1 MANFYKNKIARESM
15 ESTSTV
21 VPDGIELPAE
31 SVEGTL
37 ADIEHDTKPI
47 EAMDADAELLAEDGD
62 ETDAQL
68 EVLDEAQA
76 AADGEGAGEDG
87 EEPMDAEE
95 DMPDDAAKALDV
107 AQESIRS
114 RWNFE
119 HRSSVAHESYGSR
132 NRRQVARESLWEDI
146 KAFMKRIL
154 DWLKEQGRKIKDRW
168 LKFHNQGKS
177 IQARAKKNDA
187 IIRKLGKQKK
197 DEISGGFIKSLSIDG
212 KFVGDDSTKLKGI
225 LTQVSSFYSSKMPSM
240 AAKASAMVEDVTKG
254 NGAKIENLKAEFGE
268 LAKQDN
274 LKNFKLGNMA
284 VKTEY
289 DNEGGFST
297 TFVESENTVETSV
310 KTPSV
315 GDLAKLNAFFN
326 EVGKQ
331 IEKNV
336 QDYRKV
342 ESARKSFEDSI
353 DKLLKEID
361 KVKIDEKPELTE
373 NVRRA
378 RRYVTSVNQAL
389 SLGEK
394 VIASTQKHLA
404 NGLNGYISA
413 GIAAYEKTKA

>member
-1 MANFYKNKIARESM
+1 MANFAKTRAARESM
-15 ESTSTV
+15 EATATV

-47 EAMDADAELLAEDGD
+47 EALDADAELLAEDGD

-68 EVLDEAQA
+68 DVLDEAQA

-95 DMPDDAAKALDV
+95 DMPDDAATALDV

-146 KAFMKRIL
+146 KAFLKRIWE
-154 DWLKEQGRKIKDRW
+154 WLKEQGRKIKDRW
-168 LKFHNQGKS
+168 LKFSNQGKS
-177 IQARAKKNDA
+177 IQARSKKYDEA
-187 IIRKLGKQKK
+187 IRKLGKQKK
-197 DEISGGFIKSLSIDG
+197 DEISGGFIKSLSVDG
-212 KFVGDDSTKLKGI
+212 KFVGDDLPRLKNILNHVSTYYSGNVQSFLNNGSDMVGNVVKGDGAKVEKLKADFAA
-225 LTQVSSFYSSKMPSM
+225 LSK
-240 AAKASAMVEDVTKG
+240 EDVNK
-254 NGAKIENLKAEFGE
+254 
-268 LAKQDN
+268 
-274 LKNFKLGNMA
+274 FKLGNMA
-284 VKTEY
+284 LKMEY
-289 DNEGGFST
+289 DEEGGFSSSY
-297 TFVESENTVETSV
+297 VEAENRAETNV

-315 GDLAKLNAFFN
+315 SELAKTNAFFN

-336 QDYRKV
+336 LEYRKT
-342 ESARKSFEDSI
+342 EQAREKFSQQIE
-353 DKLLKEID
+353 KLLKEID
-361 KVKIDEKPELTE
+361 SVKIDEKPELTE
-373 NVRRA
+373 SVRTA
-378 RRYVTSVNQAL
+378 RRYINSINQAV

-394 VIASTQKHLA
+394 VISSTQKHLA
-404 NGLNGYISA
+404 GGLNGYISA
-413 GIAAYEKTKA
+413 GIAAYEKAK

>member
-47 EAMDADAELLAEDGD
+47 EALDADAELLAEDGD

-68 EVLDEAQA
+68 DVLDEAQA

-87 EEPMDAEE
+87 EDPMDAEE
-95 DMPDDAAKALDV
+95 DMSDDAATALDV

-146 KAFMKRIL
+146 KAFLGRIL
-154 DWLKEQGRKIKDRW
+154 DWLKEQGRKLKDRW

-177 IQARAKKNDA
+177 IQARAKKYDEV
-187 IIRKLGKQKK
+187 IRKLGKQKK

-212 KFVGDDSTKLKGI
+212 KFVGDNIPKLKGI
-225 LTQVSSFYSSKMPSM
+225 LNQVSTFYSAKMPAM
-240 AAKASAMVEDVTKG
+240 ASKAAEVVSDVTKG
-254 NGAKIENLKAEFGE
+254 NGVKVEKLKADFTE
-268 LAKQDN
+268 LSKQDS
-274 LKNFKLGNMA
+274 LQNFKLGNMA

-289 DNEGGFST
+289 DNEGGFSS
-297 TFVESENTVETSV
+297 TFVEAENSVETSV

-315 GDLAKLNAFFN
+315 GELAKINALFN

-342 ESARKSFEDSI
+342 ESARKTFEDNI
-353 DKLLKEID
+353 DKLLKEVD

-373 NVRRA
+373 GVRAA
-378 RRYVTSVNQAL
+378 RRFITSVNQGL

-404 NGLNGYISA
+404 GGLNGYLSA
-413 GIAAYEKTKA
+413 GIGAYEKSK

>member
-15 ESTSTV
+15 ESTATV

-47 EAMDADAELLAEDGD
+47 EALDADAELLAEDGD

-68 EVLDEAQA
+68 DVLDEAQA
-76 AADGEGAGEDG
+76 AADGEGAGEDD
-87 EEPMDAEE
+87 EDPMDAEE
-95 DMPDDAAKALDV
+95 DMPDDAATALDV

-146 KAFMKRIL
+146 KAFIGRIF

-168 LKFHNQGKS
+168 LKFHNQGKA
-177 IQARAKKNDA
+177 IQARSKKYDE

-197 DEISGGFIKSLSIDG
+197 DEISGGFIKSLSING
-212 KFVGDDSTKLKGI
+212 KFVGNDIQSLKDDLHR
-225 LTQVSSFYSSKMPSM
+225 VSNFYSSEVPSVAAEAASM
-240 AAKASAMVEDVTKG
+240 VDNVLKGDGSSSKKLEDLFKANGKKEIIENHIGNVSAKAEYED
-254 NGAKIENLKAEFGE
+254 
-268 LAKQDN
+268 D
-274 LKNFKLGNMA
+274 
-284 VKTEY
+284 
-289 DNEGGFST
+289 GGFTYS
-297 TFVESENTVETSV
+297 FIEAEKSVETSV

-315 GDLAKLNAFFN
+315 NELAKTNAFFS

-336 QDYRKV
+336 QAYRKV
-342 ESARKSFEDSI
+342 ESARKSFEDKI
-353 DKLLKEID
+353 GNLLKEID
-361 KVKIDEKPELTE
+361 KVKIDEKPELTD
-373 NVRRA
+373 NVRKL
-378 RRYVTSVNQAL
+378 RRHITSVQRSL
-389 SLGEK
+389 SFNEK
-394 VIASTQKHLA
+394 IIASTQKHLA
-404 NGLNGYISA
+404 SGLNGYISA
-413 GIAAYEKTKA
+413 GIAAYEKSK

>member
-1 MANFYKNKIARESM
+1 MANFAKTRAARESM
-15 ESTSTV
+15 EATATV

-47 EAMDADAELLAEDGD
+47 EALDADAELLAEDGD

-68 EVLDEAQA
+68 DVLDEAQA

-87 EEPMDAEE
+87 DDQMDAEE
-95 DMPDDAAKALDV
+95 DMPDDAATALDV

-146 KAFMKRIL
+146 KAFLKRIWE
-154 DWLKEQGRKIKDRW
+154 WLKEQGRKIKDRW
-168 LKFHNQGKS
+168 LKFSNQGKS
-177 IQARAKKNDA
+177 IQARSKKYDEA
-187 IIRKLGKQKK
+187 IRKLGKQKK

-212 KFVGDDSTKLKGI
+212 KFVGDDLPRLKNILNHVSTYYSGNVQSFLNNGSDMVGNVVKGDGAKVEKLKADFAA
-225 LTQVSSFYSSKMPSM
+225 LSK
-240 AAKASAMVEDVTKG
+240 EDVNK
-254 NGAKIENLKAEFGE
+254 
-268 LAKQDN
+268 
-274 LKNFKLGNMA
+274 FKLGNMA
-284 VKTEY
+284 LKMEY
-289 DNEGGFST
+289 DEEGGFSSSY
-297 TFVESENTVETSV
+297 VEAENRAETNV

-315 GDLAKLNAFFN
+315 SELAKTNAFFN

-336 QDYRKV
+336 LEYRKT
-342 ESARKSFEDSI
+342 EQAREKFSQQIE
-353 DKLLKEID
+353 KLLKEID
-361 KVKIDEKPELTE
+361 SVKIDEKPELTE
-373 NVRRA
+373 SVRTA
-378 RRYVTSVNQAL
+378 RRYINSINQAV

-394 VIASTQKHLA
+394 VISSTQKHLA
-404 NGLNGYISA
+404 GGLNGYISA
-413 GIAAYEKTKA
+413 GIAAYEKSK

>member
-1 MANFYKNKIARESM
+1 MANFAKTRAARESM
-15 ESTSTV
+15 EATATV

-47 EAMDADAELLAEDGD
+47 EALDADAELLAEDGD

-68 EVLDEAQA
+68 DVLDEAQA

-87 EEPMDAEE
+87 EDPMDAEE
-95 DMPDDAAKALDV
+95 DMPDDAATALDV

-114 RWNFE
+114 RWNFD

-132 NRRQVARESLWEDI
+132 NRRQVARESLWDDI
-146 KAFMKRIL
+146 KAFLKRIWE
-154 DWLKEQGRKIKDRW
+154 WLKEQGRKLKDRW

-177 IQARAKKNDA
+177 IQARAKKYDEV
-187 IIRKLGKQKK
+187 IRKLGKQKK

-212 KFVGDDSTKLKGI
+212 KFVGDNIPKLKGI
-225 LTQVSSFYSSKMPSM
+225 LNQVSTFYSAKMPAM
-240 AAKASAMVEDVTKG
+240 ASKAAEVVSEVTKG
-254 NGAKIENLKAEFGE
+254 NGVKVEKLKADFTE
-268 LAKQDN
+268 LSKQDS
-274 LKNFKLGNMA
+274 LQNFKLGNMA

-289 DNEGGFST
+289 DNEGGFSS
-297 TFVESENTVETSV
+297 TFVEAENSVETSV

-315 GDLAKLNAFFN
+315 GELAKINALFN

-342 ESARKSFEDSI
+342 ESARKTFEDNI
-353 DKLLKEID
+353 DKLLKEVD

-373 NVRRA
+373 GVRAA
-378 RRYVTSVNQAL
+378 RRFITSVNQGL

-404 NGLNGYISA
+404 GGLNGYLSA
-413 GIAAYEKTKA
+413 GIGAYEKSK

>member
-1 MANFYKNKIARESM
+1 MANFAKTRAARESM
-15 ESTSTV
+15 EATATV

-47 EAMDADAELLAEDGD
+47 EALDADAELLAEDGD

-68 EVLDEAQA
+68 DVLDEAQA

-87 EEPMDAEE
+87 EDPMDAEE
-95 DMPDDAAKALDV
+95 DMPDDAATALDV

-132 NRRQVARESLWEDI
+132 NRRQVARESLWDDI
-146 KAFMKRIL
+146 KAFLKRIWE
-154 DWLKEQGRKIKDRW
+154 WLKEQGRKLKDRW

-177 IQARAKKNDA
+177 IQARAKKYDEV
-187 IIRKLGKQKK
+187 IRKLGKQKK

-212 KFVGDDSTKLKGI
+212 KFVGDNIPKLKGI
-225 LTQVSSFYSSKMPSM
+225 LNQVSTFYSAKMPAM
-240 AAKASAMVEDVTKG
+240 ASKAAEVVSDVTKG
-254 NGAKIENLKAEFGE
+254 NGVKVEKLKADFTE
-268 LAKQDN
+268 LSKQDS
-274 LKNFKLGNMA
+274 LQNFKLGNMA

-289 DNEGGFST
+289 DNEGGFSS
-297 TFVESENTVETSV
+297 TFVEAENSVETSV

-315 GDLAKLNAFFN
+315 GELAKINALFN

-342 ESARKSFEDSI
+342 ESARKTFEDNI
-353 DKLLKEID
+353 DKLLKEVD

-373 NVRRA
+373 GVRAA
-378 RRYVTSVNQAL
+378 RRFITSVNQGL

-404 NGLNGYISA
+404 GGLNGYLSA
-413 GIAAYEKTKA
+413 GIGAYEKSK

>member
-1 MANFYKNKIARESM
+1 MANFAKTRAARESM
-15 ESTSTV
+15 EATATV

-47 EAMDADAELLAEDGD
+47 EALDADAELLAEDGD

-68 EVLDEAQA
+68 DVLDEAQA

-95 DMPDDAAKALDV
+95 DMPDDAATALDV

-146 KAFMKRIL
+146 KAFLKRIWE
-154 DWLKEQGRKIKDRW
+154 WLKEQGRKIKDRW
-168 LKFHNQGKS
+168 LKFSNQGKS
-177 IQARAKKNDA
+177 IQARSKKYDEA
-187 IIRKLGKQKK
+187 IRKLGKQKK

-212 KFVGDDSTKLKGI
+212 KFVGDDLPRLKNILNHVSTYYSGNVQSFLNNGSDMVGNVVKGDGAKVEKLKADFAA
-225 LTQVSSFYSSKMPSM
+225 LSK
-240 AAKASAMVEDVTKG
+240 EDVNK
-254 NGAKIENLKAEFGE
+254 
-268 LAKQDN
+268 
-274 LKNFKLGNMA
+274 FKLGNMA
-284 VKTEY
+284 LKMEY
-289 DNEGGFST
+289 DEEGGFSSSY
-297 TFVESENTVETSV
+297 VEAENRAETNV

-315 GDLAKLNAFFN
+315 SELAKTNAFFN

-336 QDYRKV
+336 LEYRKT
-342 ESARKSFEDSI
+342 EQAREKFSQQIE
-353 DKLLKEID
+353 KLLKEID
-361 KVKIDEKPELTE
+361 SVKIDEKPELTE
-373 NVRRA
+373 SVRTA
-378 RRYVTSVNQAL
+378 RRYINSINQAV

-394 VIASTQKHLA
+394 VISSTQKHLA
-404 NGLNGYISA
+404 GGLNGYISA
-413 GIAAYEKTKA
+413 GIAAYEKAK

>member
-47 EAMDADAELLAEDGD
+47 EALDADAELLAEDGD

-68 EVLDEAQA
+68 DVLDEAQA

-95 DMPDDAAKALDV
+95 DMPDDAATALDV

-146 KAFMKRIL
+146 KAFLGRIL
-154 DWLKEQGRKIKDRW
+154 DWLKEQGRKLKDRW

-177 IQARAKKNDA
+177 IQARAKKYDEV
-187 IIRKLGKQKK
+187 IRKLGKQKK

-212 KFVGDDSTKLKGI
+212 KFVGDNIPKLKGI
-225 LTQVSSFYSSKMPSM
+225 LNQVSSFYSAKMPAM
-240 AAKASAMVEDVTKG
+240 AAKAAEVVSDVTKG
-254 NGAKIENLKAEFGE
+254 NGVKVEKLKADFTE
-268 LAKQDN
+268 LSKQDS
-274 LKNFKLGNMA
+274 LQNFKLGNMA

-289 DNEGGFST
+289 DNEGGFSS
-297 TFVESENTVETSV
+297 TFVEAENSVETSV

-315 GDLAKLNAFFN
+315 GELAKINALFN

-342 ESARKSFEDSI
+342 ESARKTFEDNI
-353 DKLLKEID
+353 DKLLKEVD

-373 NVRRA
+373 GVRAA
-378 RRYVTSVNQAL
+378 RRFITSVNQGL

-404 NGLNGYISA
+404 GGLNGYLSA
-413 GIAAYEKTKA
+413 GIGAYEKSK

>member
-1 MANFYKNKIARESM
+1 MANFAKTRAARESM
-15 ESTSTV
+15 EATATV

-47 EAMDADAELLAEDGD
+47 EALDADAELLAEDGD

-68 EVLDEAQA
+68 DVLDEAQA

-95 DMPDDAAKALDV
+95 DMPDDAATALDV

-146 KAFMKRIL
+146 KAFLKRIWE
-154 DWLKEQGRKIKDRW
+154 WLKEQGRKIKDRW
-168 LKFHNQGKS
+168 LKFSNQGKS
-177 IQARAKKNDA
+177 IQARSKKYDEA
-187 IIRKLGKQKK
+187 IRKLGKQKK
-197 DEISGGFIKSLSIDG
+197 DEISGGFIKSLSVDG
-212 KFVGDDSTKLKGI
+212 KFVGDDLPRLKNILNHVSTYYSGNVQSFLNNGTDMVGNVVKGDGAKVEKLKADFAA
-225 LTQVSSFYSSKMPSM
+225 LSK
-240 AAKASAMVEDVTKG
+240 EDVNK
-254 NGAKIENLKAEFGE
+254 
-268 LAKQDN
+268 
-274 LKNFKLGNMA
+274 FKLGNMA
-284 VKTEY
+284 LKMEY
-289 DNEGGFST
+289 DEEGGFSSSY
-297 TFVESENTVETSV
+297 VEAENRAETNV

-315 GDLAKLNAFFN
+315 SELAKTNAFFN

-336 QDYRKV
+336 LEYRKT
-342 ESARKSFEDSI
+342 EQAREKFSQQIE
-353 DKLLKEID
+353 KLLKEID
-361 KVKIDEKPELTE
+361 SVKIDEKPELTE
-373 NVRRA
+373 SVRTA
-378 RRYVTSVNQAL
+378 RRYINSINQAV

-394 VIASTQKHLA
+394 VISSTQKHLA
-404 NGLNGYISA
+404 GGLNGYISA
-413 GIAAYEKTKA
+413 GIAAYEKAK

>member
-1 MANFYKNKIARESM
+1 MANFAKTRAARESM
-15 ESTSTV
+15 EATATV

-47 EAMDADAELLAEDGD
+47 EALDADAELLAEDGD

-68 EVLDEAQA
+68 DVLDEAQA

-95 DMPDDAAKALDV
+95 DMPDDAATALDV

-146 KAFMKRIL
+146 KAFLKRIWE
-154 DWLKEQGRKIKDRW
+154 WLKEQGRKIKDRW
-168 LKFHNQGKS
+168 LKFSNQGKS
-177 IQARAKKNDA
+177 IQARSKKYDEA
-187 IIRKLGKQKK
+187 IRKLGKQKK

-212 KFVGDDSTKLKGI
+212 KFVGDDLPRLKNILNHVSTYYSGNVQSFLNNGTDMVGSVVKGDGAKVEKLKAD
-225 LTQVSSFYSSKMPSM
+225 F
-240 AAKASAMVEDVTKG
+240 AALAKEDVSK
-254 NGAKIENLKAEFGE
+254 
-268 LAKQDN
+268 
-274 LKNFKLGNMA
+274 FKLGNMA
-284 VKTEY
+284 LKMEY
-289 DNEGGFST
+289 DEEGGFSSSY
-297 TFVESENTVETSV
+297 VEAENRAETNV

-315 GDLAKLNAFFN
+315 SELAKTNAFFN

-336 QDYRKV
+336 LEYRKT
-342 ESARKSFEDSI
+342 EQAREKFSQQIE
-353 DKLLKEID
+353 KLLKEID
-361 KVKIDEKPELTE
+361 SVKIDEKPQLTE
-373 NVRRA
+373 SVRTA
-378 RRYVTSVNQAL
+378 RRYINSINQAV

-394 VIASTQKHLA
+394 VISSTQKHLSG
-404 NGLNGYISA
+404 GLNGYISA
-413 GIAAYEKTKA
+413 GIAAYEKSK

>member
-1 MANFYKNKIARESM
+1 MANFAKTRAARESM
-15 ESTSTV
+15 EATATV

-47 EAMDADAELLAEDGD
+47 EALDADAELLAEDGD

-68 EVLDEAQA
+68 DVLDEAQA

-87 EEPMDAEE
+87 EDPMDAEE
-95 DMPDDAAKALDV
+95 DMPDDAATALDV

-114 RWNFE
+114 RWNFD

-132 NRRQVARESLWEDI
+132 NRRQVARESLWDDI
-146 KAFMKRIL
+146 KAFLKRIWE
-154 DWLKEQGRKIKDRW
+154 WLKEQGRKLKDRW

-177 IQARAKKNDA
+177 IQARAKKYDEV
-187 IIRKLGKQKK
+187 IRKLGKQKK

-212 KFVGDDSTKLKGI
+212 KFVGDNIPKLKGI
-225 LTQVSSFYSSKMPSM
+225 LNQVSTFYSAKMPAM
-240 AAKASAMVEDVTKG
+240 ASKAAEVVSDVTKG
-254 NGAKIENLKAEFGE
+254 NGVKVEKLKADFTE
-268 LAKQDN
+268 LSKQDS
-274 LKNFKLGNMA
+274 LQNFKLGNMA

-289 DNEGGFST
+289 DNEGGFSS
-297 TFVESENTVETSV
+297 TFVEAENSVETSV

-315 GDLAKLNAFFN
+315 GELAKINALFN

-331 IEKNV
+331 NEKNV

-342 ESARKSFEDSI
+342 EGARKTFEVNI
-353 DKLLKEID
+353 DKLLKEVD

-373 NVRRA
+373 GVRAA
-378 RRYVTSVNQAL
+378 RRFITSVNQGL

-404 NGLNGYISA
+404 GGLNGYLSA
-413 GIAAYEKTKA
+413 GIGAYEKSK

>member
-1 MANFYKNKIARESM
+1 MANFAKTRAARESM
-15 ESTSTV
+15 EATATV

-47 EAMDADAELLAEDGD
+47 EALDADAELLAEDGD

-68 EVLDEAQA
+68 DVLDEAQA

-95 DMPDDAAKALDV
+95 DMPDDAATALDV

-146 KAFMKRIL
+146 KAFLKRIWE
-154 DWLKEQGRKIKDRW
+154 WLKEQGRKIKDRW
-168 LKFHNQGKS
+168 LKFSNQGKS
-177 IQARAKKNDA
+177 IQARSKKYDEA
-187 IIRKLGKQKK
+187 IRKLGKQKK

-212 KFVGDDSTKLKGI
+212 KFVGDDLPRLKNILNHVSTYYSGNVQSFLNNGTDMVGSVVKGDGAKVEKLKAD
-225 LTQVSSFYSSKMPSM
+225 F
-240 AAKASAMVEDVTKG
+240 AALAKEDVSK
-254 NGAKIENLKAEFGE
+254 
-268 LAKQDN
+268 
-274 LKNFKLGNMA
+274 FKLGNMA
-284 VKTEY
+284 LKMEY
-289 DNEGGFST
+289 DEEGGFSSSY
-297 TFVESENTVETSV
+297 VEAENRAETNV

-315 GDLAKLNAFFN
+315 SELAKTNAFFN

-336 QDYRKV
+336 LEYRKT
-342 ESARKSFEDSI
+342 EQAREKFSQQIE
-353 DKLLKEID
+353 KLLKEID
-361 KVKIDEKPELTE
+361 SVKIDEKPQLTE
-373 NVRRA
+373 SVRSA
-378 RRYVTSVNQAL
+378 RRYINSINQAV

-394 VIASTQKHLA
+394 VISSTQKHLA
-404 NGLNGYISA
+404 GGLNGYISA
-413 GIAAYEKTKA
+413 GIAAYEKSK

>member
-87 EEPMDAEE
+87 EDPMDAEE

-146 KAFMKRIL
+146 KAFLKRIWE
-154 DWLKEQGRKIKDRW
+154 WLKEQGRKIKDRW

-177 IQARAKKNDA
+177 IQARAKKYDEV
-187 IIRKLGKQKK
+187 IRKLGKQKK

-212 KFVGDDSTKLKGI
+212 KFVGDNIPKLKGI
-225 LTQVSSFYSSKMPSM
+225 LSQVSTFYSTKMPSM
-240 AAKASAMVEDVTKG
+240 AAKAAEMVSDVTKG
-254 NGAKIENLKAEFGE
+254 NGAKVEKLKADFTE
-268 LAKQDN
+268 LSEKDSQQ
-274 LKNFKLGNMA
+274 NFKLGNMA
-284 VKTEY
+284 LKTEY
-289 DNEGGFST
+289 DNEGGFSS
-297 TFVESENTVETSV
+297 TFVAAENSVETSV
-310 KTPSV
+310 KTPSA
-315 GDLAKLNAFFN
+315 GELAKINAFFN

-342 ESARKSFEDSI
+342 ESARKTFEDNI
-353 DKLLKEID
+353 DKLLKEVD

-373 NVRRA
+373 SVRAA
-378 RRYVTSVNQAL
+378 RRYITSINQAL

-404 NGLNGYISA
+404 GGLNGYISA
-413 GIAAYEKTKA
+413 GIAAYEKSK

>member
-1 MANFYKNKIARESM
+1 MANFAKTRAARESM
-15 ESTSTV
+15 EATATV

-47 EAMDADAELLAEDGD
+47 EALDADAELLAEDGD

-68 EVLDEAQA
+68 DVLDEAQA

-95 DMPDDAAKALDV
+95 DMPDDAATALDV

-146 KAFMKRIL
+146 KAFLKRIWE
-154 DWLKEQGRKIKDRW
+154 WLKEQGRKIKDRW
-168 LKFHNQGKS
+168 LKFSNQGKS
-177 IQARAKKNDA
+177 IQARSKKYDEA
-187 IIRKLGKQKK
+187 IRKLGKQKK

-212 KFVGDDSTKLKGI
+212 KFVGDDLPRLKNILNHVSTYYSGNVQSFLNNGTDMVGSVVKGDGAKVEKLKAD
-225 LTQVSSFYSSKMPSM
+225 F
-240 AAKASAMVEDVTKG
+240 AALAKEDVSK
-254 NGAKIENLKAEFGE
+254 
-268 LAKQDN
+268 
-274 LKNFKLGNMA
+274 FKLGNMA
-284 VKTEY
+284 LKMEY
-289 DNEGGFST
+289 DEEGGFSSSY
-297 TFVESENTVETSV
+297 VEAENRAETNV

-315 GDLAKLNAFFN
+315 SELAKTNAFFN

-336 QDYRKV
+336 LEYRKT
-342 ESARKSFEDSI
+342 EQAREKFSQQIE
-353 DKLLKEID
+353 KLLKEID
-361 KVKIDEKPELTE
+361 SVKIDEKPQLTE
-373 NVRRA
+373 SVRTA
-378 RRYVTSVNQAL
+378 RRYINSINQAV

-394 VIASTQKHLA
+394 VISSTQKHLA
-404 NGLNGYISA
+404 GGLNGFISA
-413 GIAAYEKTKA
+413 GIAAYEKSK

>member
-15 ESTSTV
+15 ESTATV

-47 EAMDADAELLAEDGD
+47 EALDADAELLAEDGD

-76 AADGEGAGEDG
+76 AADGEDAGEDG

-212 KFVGDDSTKLKGI
+212 KFVGDDVAKLKGI
-225 LTQVSSFYSSKMPSM
+225 LTQVSSFYSSKVPSM
-240 AAKASAMVEDVTKG
+240 ASKAAGLVEDVTKG
-254 NGAKIENLKAEFGE
+254 NGAKIDSLKADFGE

-274 LKNFKLGNMA
+274 LKKFKLGNMA

-289 DNEGGFST
+289 DNEGGFSS
-297 TFVESENTVETSV
+297 TFVESENSVETSV

-315 GDLAKLNAFFN
+315 GELAKINAFFN

-373 NVRRA
+373 NVRTA
-378 RRYVTSVNQAL
+378 RRYITSINQAL
-389 SLGEK
+389 SLQEK
-394 VIASTQKHLA
+394 AIASTQKHLA
-404 NGLNGYISA
+404 GGLNGYISA
-413 GIAAYEKTKA
+413 GIAAYEKSK

>member
-1 MANFYKNKIARESM
+1 MANFAKTRAARESM
-15 ESTSTV
+15 EATATV

-47 EAMDADAELLAEDGD
+47 EALDADAELLAEDGD

-68 EVLDEAQA
+68 DVLDEAQA

-95 DMPDDAAKALDV
+95 DMPDDAATALDV

-146 KAFMKRIL
+146 KAFLKRIWE
-154 DWLKEQGRKIKDRW
+154 WLKEQGRKIKDRW
-168 LKFHNQGKS
+168 LKFSNQGKS
-177 IQARAKKNDA
+177 IQARSKKYDEA
-187 IIRKLGKQKK
+187 IRKLGKQKK

-212 KFVGDDSTKLKGI
+212 KFVGDDLPRLKNILNHVSTYYSGNVQSFLNNGTDMVGSVVKGDGAKVEKLKAD
-225 LTQVSSFYSSKMPSM
+225 F
-240 AAKASAMVEDVTKG
+240 AALAKEDVSK
-254 NGAKIENLKAEFGE
+254 
-268 LAKQDN
+268 
-274 LKNFKLGNMA
+274 FKLGNMA
-284 VKTEY
+284 LKMEY
-289 DNEGGFST
+289 DEEGGFSSSY
-297 TFVESENTVETSV
+297 VEAENRAETNV

-315 GDLAKLNAFFN
+315 SELAKTNAFFN

-336 QDYRKV
+336 LEYRKT
-342 ESARKSFEDSI
+342 EQARDKFSQQIE
-353 DKLLKEID
+353 KLLKEID
-361 KVKIDEKPELTE
+361 SVKIDEKPQLTE
-373 NVRRA
+373 SVRTA
-378 RRYVTSVNQAL
+378 RRYINSINQAV

-394 VIASTQKHLA
+394 VISSTQKHLA
-404 NGLNGYISA
+404 GGLNGYISA
-413 GIAAYEKTKA
+413 GIAAYEKSK

>member
-47 EAMDADAELLAEDGD
+47 EALDADAELLAEDGD

-68 EVLDEAQA
+68 DVLDEAQA

-87 EEPMDAEE
+87 EDPMDAEE
-95 DMPDDAAKALDV
+95 DMPDDAATALDV

-146 KAFMKRIL
+146 KAFLGRIL
-154 DWLKEQGRKIKDRW
+154 DWLKEQGRKLKDRW

-177 IQARAKKNDA
+177 IQARAKKYDEV
-187 IIRKLGKQKK
+187 IRKLGKQKK

-212 KFVGDDSTKLKGI
+212 KFVGDNIPKLKGI
-225 LTQVSSFYSSKMPSM
+225 LNQVSTFYSAKMPAM
-240 AAKASAMVEDVTKG
+240 ASKAAEVVSDVTKG
-254 NGAKIENLKAEFGE
+254 NGVKVEKLKADFTE
-268 LAKQDN
+268 LSKQDS
-274 LKNFKLGNMA
+274 LQNFKLGNMA

-289 DNEGGFST
+289 DNEGGFSS
-297 TFVESENTVETSV
+297 TFVEAENSVETSV

-315 GDLAKLNAFFN
+315 GELAKINALFN

-342 ESARKSFEDSI
+342 ESARKTFEDNI
-353 DKLLKEID
+353 DKLLKEVD

-373 NVRRA
+373 GVRAA
-378 RRYVTSVNQAL
+378 RRFITSVNQGL

-404 NGLNGYISA
+404 GGLNGYLSA
-413 GIAAYEKTKA
+413 GIGAYEKSK

>member
-1 MANFYKNKIARESM
+1 MANFAKTRAARESM
-15 ESTSTV
+15 EATATV

-47 EAMDADAELLAEDGD
+47 EALDADAELLAEDGD

-68 EVLDEAQA
+68 DVLDEAQA

-95 DMPDDAAKALDV
+95 DMPDDAATALDV

-146 KAFMKRIL
+146 KAFLKRIWE
-154 DWLKEQGRKIKDRW
+154 WLKEQGRKIKDRW
-168 LKFHNQGKS
+168 LKFSNQGKS
-177 IQARAKKNDA
+177 IQARSKKYDEA
-187 IIRKLGKQKK
+187 IRKLGKQKK

-212 KFVGDDSTKLKGI
+212 KFVGDDLPRLKNILNHVSTYYSGNVQSFLNNGTDMVGSVVKGDGAKVEKLKAD
-225 LTQVSSFYSSKMPSM
+225 F
-240 AAKASAMVEDVTKG
+240 AALAKEDVSK
-254 NGAKIENLKAEFGE
+254 
-268 LAKQDN
+268 
-274 LKNFKLGNMA
+274 FKLGNMA
-284 VKTEY
+284 LKMEY
-289 DNEGGFST
+289 DEEGGFSSSY
-297 TFVESENTVETSV
+297 VEAENRAETNV

-315 GDLAKLNAFFN
+315 SELAKTNAFFN

-336 QDYRKV
+336 LEYRKT
-342 ESARKSFEDSI
+342 EQAREKFSQQIE
-353 DKLLKEID
+353 KLLKEID
-361 KVKIDEKPELTE
+361 SVKIDEKPQLTE
-373 NVRRA
+373 SVRTA
-378 RRYVTSVNQAL
+378 RRYINSINQAV

-394 VIASTQKHLA
+394 VISSTQKHLA
-404 NGLNGYISA
+404 GGLNGYISA
-413 GIAAYEKTKA
+413 GIAAYEKSK